1 MLVLK
6 EFADIITYNKATLA
20 ATYARLLEEIGNG
33 YEDFSNDRRVVSARK
48 LLTAVIE
55 ACESETT
62 GPLCDLFRGQ
72 ENENKLRWDK
82 ATKLPDP
89 TLEIDCLGQT
99 LFPVVTNLE
108 AGKFLWHLLAE
119 ARRQVYQGPKSTPAV
134 AKNQAQRRDVETE
147 AITERKWV
155 EESLKKRAHQLET
168 VIQVST
174 AISTI
179 LDSEQLLQTV
189 VDLTKK
195 RFGLYHAHIY
205 LLNGAKDTLILTAG
219 AAEVGRKLVSEGWN
233 ISLDKELS
241 LVAQAARTRQVVVV
255 NDVQT
260 NKGFLS
266 NPLLPKTRSEMAV
279 PIIIGAE
286 EVLGVLDVQSDEL
299 DYFTDEDVRVQT
311 ALAAQI
317 ATTVRNAR
325 LFENLGRAQKEA
337 QLRLRDTESLQTLS
351 LALSGALHIDDIAS
365 AFFEACT
372 KLNGVDYAIFS
383 LIDDDQQR
391 VKAVAGFN
399 VSEDHL
405 QRANHPLD
413 SDAIMADIV
422 RTGQTEIIAGWDA
435 RIDPKDS
442 GAEGQA
448 EWGLRIFTPIT
459 LRQINIGLVEVGF
472 NKNIGA
478 AVQDSQVR
486 LLRTFIDQTALAL
499 ESARRYEASQR
510 LAHREQTIREITDQ
524 LRAATSLEMLLETAA
539 RELGQRL
546 GIRHTVLELGIEP
559 DSEAGQGL
567 PGDLRL
573 TADNQQVRDR
583 RRSD

>member
-1 MLVLK
+1 
-6 EFADIITYNKATLA
+6 
-20 ATYARLLEEIGNG
+20 
-33 YEDFSNDRRVVSARK
+33 
-48 LLTAVIE
+48 
-55 ACESETT
+55 
-62 GPLCDLFRGQ
+62 
-72 ENENKLRWDK
+72 
-82 ATKLPDP
+82 
-89 TLEIDCLGQT
+89 
-99 LFPVVTNLE
+99 
-108 AGKFLWHLLAE
+108 
-119 ARRQVYQGPKSTPAV
+119 
-134 AKNQAQRRDVETE
+134 
-147 AITERKWV
+147 
-155 EESLKKRAHQLET
+155 
-168 VIQVST
+168 
-174 AISTI
+174 
-179 LDSEQLLQTV
+179 
-189 VDLTKK
+189 
-195 RFGLYHAHIY
+195 
-205 LLNGAKDTLILTAG
+205 
-219 AAEVGRKLVSEGWN
+219 
-233 ISLDKELS
+233 
-241 LVAQAARTRQVVVV
+241 
-255 NDVQT
+255 VQT

-383 LIDDDQQR
+383 LVDDDQQR